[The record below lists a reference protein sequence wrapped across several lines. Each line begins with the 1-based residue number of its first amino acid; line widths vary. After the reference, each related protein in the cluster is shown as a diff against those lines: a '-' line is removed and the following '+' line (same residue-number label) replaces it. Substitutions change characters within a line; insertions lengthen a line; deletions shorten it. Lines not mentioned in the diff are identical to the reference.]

1 MTRRARLLALL
12 WTRNDSYPGLRG
24 SLNPARGLAASVK
37 VPCPDCTGGWVTDRF
52 KRERPCVSCGGKDVP
67 SGKHGQWLKDDAGR
81 GWVQTDP
88 MDADHAPVQTSD
100 VSARPTK
107 PSRMVTCDACEGSGV
122 GGAHLRD
129 LADPSSE
136 YRDPCRYCAG
146 SGKRAVAVFDLQ
158 LEQERSDQGT
168 ALEAAIDRRRDT
180 GSYHELDQALQVL
193 PARWRTLLLAVHAD
207 RVVTERELDGWEH
220 AMLEAALVVVEQ
232 LMPATIRVPA
242 SVKAAVKHATERE
255 GRTLANGRGAG
266 KLLTDRRDKEIRR
279 LVRQGRPTQWVAGEY
294 ALSVASVNR
303 IVNGETEAA

>member
-12 WTRNDSYPGLRG
+12 WTLNDLLPAPHG

-37 VPCPDCTGGWVTDRF
+37 VACPDCTAGWVVDRF
-52 KRERPCVSCGGKDVP
+52 KRERPCVSCGGRVEP
-67 SGKHGQWLKDDAGR
+67 SGKQGQWLKDDAGR

-122 GGAHLRD
+122 GAIHLRD

-136 YRDPCRYCAG
+136 YRDPCRYCQG
-146 SGKRAVAVFDLQ
+146 SGKRAVTTFDLQ
-158 LEQERSDQGT
+158 LDKERSDQGT
-168 ALEAAIDRRRDT
+168 ALEAAIERRREQ
-180 GSYHELDQALQVL
+180 GSYHELDEALAVL
-193 PARWRTLLLAVHAD
+193 PQSWRTLVAEVH
-207 RVVTERELDGWEH
+207 TERSGRALSGTEH
-220 AMLEAALVVVEQ
+220 VILEAALRALEF
-232 LMPATIRVPA
+232 LMPDTIKVPA
-242 SVKAAVKHATERE
+242 SVKAAVKHAAERADK
-255 GRTLANGRGAG
+255 TLANGRGAG
-266 KLLTDRRDKEIRR
+266 KLQLDKRDKEIRR